1 MRLRP
6 GNHLR
11 RLGGPFGTLMLVI
24 RLQRTGRENLP
35 TYRLVVAE
43 RARPVKG
50 KFLEI
55 LGHYLPAQKDP
66 VFKVE
71 SEKIQEW
78 VKKGAI
84 PSDTVAR
91 LLRKNGMKDMDKFIK
106 RYPKRRSK
114 SAPPE
119 EVAPKPAP
127 AAPVETPVAETP
139 APEVP
144 AAEAAPAGETPAA

>member
-1 MRLRP
+1 
-6 GNHLR
+6 
-11 RLGGPFGTLMLVI
+11 MLVI

-43 RARPVKG
+43 KARPVKG

-71 SEKIQEW
+71 AEKIQEW

-91 LLRKNGMKDMDKFIK
+91 LLRKNGLKDMDKFIK

-114 SAPPE
+114 NAPPE

-127 AAPVETPVAETP
+127 AAPVAETP
-139 APEVP
+139 APEAAPEAP
-144 AAEAAPAGETPAA
+144 AAEAPAA

>member
-1 MRLRP
+1 
-6 GNHLR
+6 
-11 RLGGPFGTLMLVI
+11 MLVI

-43 RARPVKG
+43 KARPVKG

-55 LGHYLPAQKDP
+55 VGHYLPAQKDP
-66 VFKVE
+66 VFKIE

-78 VKKGAI
+78 ITKGAI

-91 LLRKNGMKDMDKFIK
+91 LLRKNGLKDMDKFIK

-114 SAPPE
+114 NAPPE
-119 EVAPKPAP
+119 EVAPKPAA
-127 AAPVETPVAETP
+127 AAPVAEAPAAEVLPAAETP
-139 APEVP
+139 A
-144 AAEAAPAGETPAA
+144 A

>member
-1 MRLRP
+1 
-6 GNHLR
+6 
-11 RLGGPFGTLMLVI
+11 MLVL

-43 RARPVKG
+43 KARPVKG

-55 LGHYLPAQKDP
+55 LGHYMPAQEPP
-66 VFKVE
+66 VLDVE
-71 SEKIQEW
+71 TEKIEAW
-78 VKKGAI
+78 IAKGAI

-91 LLRKNGMKDMDKFIK
+91 ILKKKGLKNMDKFIL
-106 RYPKRRSK
+106 RYARRRSK

-119 EVAPKPAP
+119 EAAAP
-127 AAPVETPVAETP
+127 AAAP
-139 APEVP
+139 AP

>member
-1 MRLRP
+1 
-6 GNHLR
+6 
-11 RLGGPFGTLMLVI
+11 MLVI

-43 RARPVKG
+43 KARPVKG

-91 LLRKNGMKDMDKFIK
+91 LLRKNGLKDMDKFIK

-114 SAPPE
+114 NAPPE
-119 EVAPKPAP
+119 EVVPKPAP
-127 AAPVETPVAETP
+127 AAPVAETP
-139 APEVP
+139 APEAAPEASTPAPAPADVAP
-144 AAEAAPAGETPAA
+144 AAETPAA

>member
-1 MRLRP
+1 
-6 GNHLR
+6 
-11 RLGGPFGTLMLVI
+11 MLVI

-43 RARPVKG
+43 KARPVKG
-50 KFLEI
+50 KFLQI

-66 VFKVE
+66 VFDVKTPE
-71 SEKIQEW
+71 IEAW

-91 LLRKNGMKDMDKFIK
+91 LLKKKGLKDMDKFIK

-119 EVAPKPAP
+119 EAAPAPTPAAAP
-127 AAPVETPVAETP
+127 AAEA
-139 APEVP
+139 P

>member
-1 MRLRP
+1 
-6 GNHLR
+6 
-11 RLGGPFGTLMLVI
+11 MLVI

-43 RARPVKG
+43 KARPVKG

-55 LGHYLPAQKDP
+55 VGHYLPAQKDP

-71 SEKIQEW
+71 TAKIEEW

-91 LLRKNGMKDMDKFIK
+91 LLKKNGLKDMDKFIK

-119 EVAPKPAP
+119 EAAPAPKPA
-127 AAPVETPVAETP
+127 AETP
-139 APEVP
+139 APEAP

>member
-1 MRLRP
+1 
-6 GNHLR
+6 
-11 RLGGPFGTLMLVI
+11 MLVI

-43 RARPVKG
+43 KARPVKG

-66 VFKVE
+66 VFKIE

-91 LLRKNGMKDMDKFIK
+91 LLRKNGMKNMDKFIK
-106 RYPKRRSK
+106 RYAKRRNK
-114 SAPPE
+114 KAPPE
-119 EVAPKPAP
+119 EVAPKPA
-127 AAPVETPVAETP
+127 
-139 APEVP
+139 
-144 AAEAAPAGETPAA
+144 AAEAPSAEAPAA

>member
-1 MRLRP
+1 
-6 GNHLR
+6 
-11 RLGGPFGTLMLVI
+11 MLVI

-43 RARPVKG
+43 KARPVKG

-66 VFKVE
+66 VFEIE
-71 SEKIQEW
+71 SAKIEEW

-91 LLRKNGMKDMDKFIK
+91 LLRKKGLKDMDKFIK

-114 SAPPE
+114 SSPPE
-119 EVAPKPAP
+119 EAAPAPTPAP
-127 AAPVETPVAETP
+127 AAPAAEAP
-139 APEVP
+139 APEAP
-144 AAEAAPAGETPAA
+144 AAEAPAA

>member
-1 MRLRP
+1 
-6 GNHLR
+6 
-11 RLGGPFGTLMLVI
+11 MLVI

-35 TYRLVVAE
+35 TYRLVLAE
-43 RARPVKG
+43 KARPVKG

-66 VFKVE
+66 VFNVE
-71 SEKIQEW
+71 KDKIEEW

-91 LLRKNGMKDMDKFIK
+91 LLRKNGLKDMDKFIK

-114 SAPPE
+114 SAP
-119 EVAPKPAP
+119 
-127 AAPVETPVAETP
+127 VE
-139 APEVP
+139 
-144 AAEAAPAGETPAA
+144 EAAPAPATAAPTPPAA

>member
-1 MRLRP
+1 
-6 GNHLR
+6 
-11 RLGGPFGTLMLVI
+11 MLVI

-43 RARPVKG
+43 KARPVKG

-55 LGHYLPAQKDP
+55 VGHYLPAQKESQ
-66 VFKVE
+66 FNVE
-71 SEKIQEW
+71 TEKIEAW

-91 LLRKNGMKDMDKFIK
+91 LLKKKGLKDMDKFIK
-106 RYPKRRSK
+106 RYAKRRSK

-119 EVAPKPAP
+119 EVAPAP
-127 AAPVETPVAETP
+127 AAAPAPVAEEAP
-139 APEVP
+139 AVEASAPAAADVPP
-144 AAEAAPAGETPAA
+144 AAEAPAA